1 MPCTEAYKEHI
12 MYTFN
17 GFCKTVIRFAALNA
31 WRDRS
36 RRRQKE
42 ISLEYLTEEKFYPLG
57 TTDEYFEAPYE
68 EHPITICGQ
77 TVILTNGELAA
88 ALLFLPEYD
97 RVSNPQDFTAPAKE
111 NGGAFAWGI
120 RIFCPMKRLS
130 GRPAESRKPLATF
143 KHISSKNADYGA
155 AEQYL
160 TFEHDEFTMKP
171 TLDGNGRL
179 VLRDDYRISSLN
191 CGDEDFAIACMRS
204 NLKYGK
210 NQNLGNMIYTD
221 SEIMNLLANGIEKK
235 HYMEDGTFGYSEGV
249 DALQEKQVVRTE
261 I

>member
-68 EHPITICGQ
+68 EYPITICGQ

-88 ALLFLPEYD
+88 ALLSLPERKREIIFLYFFGD
-97 RVSNPQDFTAPAKE
+97 YTQQEIGEMYGRCRSTA
-111 NGGAFAWGI
+111 WH
-120 RIFCPMKRLS
+120 
-130 GRPAESRKPLATF
+130 
-143 KHISSKNADYGA
+143 HIHS
-155 AEQYL
+155 
-160 TFEHDEFTMKP
+160 
-171 TLDGNGRL
+171 
-179 VLRDDYRISSLN
+179 
-191 CGDEDFAIACMRS
+191 
-204 NLKYGK
+204 
-210 NQNLGNMIYTD
+210 
-221 SEIMNLLANGIEKK
+221 
-235 HYMEDGTFGYSEGV
+235 
-249 DALQEKQVVRTE
+249 ALQMLHEE
-261 I
+261 MEMLFHEES